1 MFVLMEYCSGNGL
14 LHFMN
19 TRLKDQLTEPE
30 ILQIACDIGLGL
42 STMHYLSPPL
52 IHRDLKVDNVLISGD
67 GVYKLCDFGS
77 ASNILRPPR
86 NSMEFQ
92 ILDNDIQSHT
102 TAQYRAPEMVDVGK
116 GFPIDEK
123 SDIWAFGVF
132 IYMLCYYRTPF
143 EKEGNVGILN
153 GHYSFP
159 QAPVY
164 SERLKRIIRVTLNV
178 DPRLRP
184 NIYQC
189 LKELYSMRGLDPPT
203 RDIYI
208 SPTSTAWKDT
218 TAYQT
223 SHSPLWADP
232 ASGYSSNSPYP
243 PADSTAA
250 PPVSAKVEPTLSY
263 HATIDGGASRTV
275 PPIFTPVPSQ
285 QSSDPTAVP
294 PTNSVFTGQPSQ
306 QQTPSTI
313 PASLS
318 TKTVDTSISL
328 SSTED
333 IDVNGE
339 DDAEAKYPTI
349 EELSQSL
356 EQQYITVS
364 PTMNA
369 PKSTYPANAAF
380 SSSIVSLPPSMM
392 GNTGSTP
399 INIAQAASVSPVQSS
414 VPDSSIYGSYP
425 KSMTPWGPYQ
435 APAPQ
440 QFSQHSQ
447 QPQQS
452 QQFQQ
457 PQKLQPPP
465 QQSQPAPKMPTL
477 GSSYSSTSN
486 FNPGSY
492 HEMSWSTGQPTR
504 PVPLNSGSINN
515 RPFTPA
521 SGSYVNP
528 VSGAFSSSSYN
539 SSSSSSSSSAFD
551 EDQVQPARSVSNLN
565 RSKSTASI
573 KRPPSALSRGRTPEI
588 IGNSSSN
595 GEEPRIQKPRPMSLY
610 TQPSE
615 ALLDFSDEVHV
626 PPSRAYSRNAM
637 TNNFSSN
644 APSNNSTPVNAN
656 VPFVQSNNVPTL
668 IDPIVTDDK
677 DHLKAMLTDVKDKGN
692 MIRLEDGTA
701 NNFYGTNQ
709 NHSDSSDSSDSTDSS
724 GSDIGKATTSQYTP
738 GVDQEKSEDL
748 QLSYVQS
755 KSTTAPNHGKRM
767 SLTLKNKINDA
778 FKIFDSPRST
788 SSQYGKSI
796 PKQSS
801 DYPSSNNLSKDKR
814 LSYSTDNLSMYHAS
828 KSGHRS
834 TSPEDVVRE
843 APFMEQEDASQF
855 GRPKQGKYSLSSP
868 RSSVTLGR
876 SKTTTRSTSGFTS
889 NTATGG
895 ISTNPAFTI
904 QNRIQALINGK
915 TSPPPRT
922 ATGYGKYTDG
932 RKSFDGMDSGNTQ
945 QRLYRTK
952 SSSGMG
958 PVSDR
963 RSFDAPSHTPAGM
976 NAINNLS
983 SEADK
988 SGPVYSSSNRTADMG
1003 YGDRQKKLNGH
1014 SHKLSVISSER
1025 STPSTSSDDEDTPP
1039 GPIGSDGRDD
1049 DYDSEDDELYVKPSN
1064 NLHLQQPPQQQAQP
1078 NNIQRS
1084 FDEDEFFSQT
1094 ASASPAPNATEA
1106 AITSPVQRS
1115 TTITPSLGA
1124 SIAPTVSKTSIIT
1137 VPAATPPGPTN
1148 LMDDQ
1153 SPVLSSAED
1162 WKEAFNKKYPSLA

>member
-1 MFVLMEYCSGNGL
+1 MSNSQPPGTYPPGTRLTVGSHEVVIKAYLSAGGFAHVYTVYTNPPLANGDPIACLKRVSVKDKIQLNLLRAEVSAMQRLEGNRTIVSYIDSQATRLPNGSGYEVFVLMEYCSGNGL

-477 GSSYSSTSN
+477 GS
-486 FNPGSY
+486 
-492 HEMSWSTGQPTR
+492 
-504 PVPLNSGSINN
+504 
-515 RPFTPA
+515 
-521 SGSYVNP
+521 
-528 VSGAFSSSSYN
+528 
-539 SSSSSSSSSAFD
+539 
-551 EDQVQPARSVSNLN
+551 
-565 RSKSTASI
+565 
-573 KRPPSALSRGRTPEI
+573 
-588 IGNSSSN
+588 
-595 GEEPRIQKPRPMSLY
+595 
-610 TQPSE
+610 SE